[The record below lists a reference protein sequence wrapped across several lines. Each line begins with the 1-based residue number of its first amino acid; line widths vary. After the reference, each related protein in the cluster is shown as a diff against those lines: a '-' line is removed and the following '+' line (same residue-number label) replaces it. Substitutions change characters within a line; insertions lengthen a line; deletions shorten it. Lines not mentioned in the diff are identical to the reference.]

1 MANNSKAEAK
11 KIAAACK
18 ESPER
23 TKKALTSL
31 FSQAGIT
38 TTSKPEMEC
47 PEELAP
53 IVEKFNS
60 ADGKINL
67 TPEEKKLLKPSKIV
81 SMIKKAFK
89 EGKTKKVKFNLGKV
103 KKTQLEHADEISS
116 EKKASPEDD
125 KKEDAKTESIS
136 LFDPIEEEPMNE
148 DAVAAIAIASGVADI
163 VSLGLYVFLI
173 YTMCRCAKMDHWNAF
188 GTDKGSTGTIIGSFA
203 LMFLANLIWIIMI
216 NIQLN
221 KIKKGEG
228 NMEEKNE
235 SLENDSVLD
244 MLSEA
249 SDTCGFDFHPDT
261 LDENDSEHDSKLLAA
276 YRLVVS
282 DLQHRVPK
290 DVDPTE

>member
-18 ESPER
+18 GSPER

-31 FSQAGIT
+31 FSQANIT
-38 TTSKPEMEC
+38 ASSKPEMEC

-60 ADGKINL
+60 SNGEINL

-81 SMIKKAFK
+81 SIVKKAFK
-89 EGKTKKVKFNLGKV
+89 EGNTKKVKFNLGKV
-103 KKTQLEHADEISS
+103 KKTQLENADELSS
-116 EKKASPEDD
+116 D
-125 KKEDAKTESIS
+125 KKSSSGGDPKTESIS
-136 LFDPIEEEPMNE
+136 LFDPIDEEPMTE
-148 DAVAAIAIASGVADI
+148 DAAFVALAVADGAI
-163 VSLGLYVFLI
+163 SLVSLGLFVFFI
-173 YTMCRCAKMDHWNAF
+173 YTICRCAKMDHWNAF
-188 GTDKGSTGTIIGSFA
+188 GADKGSMGAIIGSFA
-203 LMFLANLIWIIMI
+203 LMFLANLIWLIMI

-221 KIKKGEG
+221 KIKKGEAST
-228 NMEEKNE
+228 MDEKNE

-249 SDTCGFDFHPDT
+249 SDTCGFDFHQDT
-261 LDENDSEHDSKLLAA
+261 LDENESEHDSKLLAA

-290 DVDPTE
+290 DVDPAE